1 MYKKLFHKQMA
12 KVRLN
17 LRCIIGMQ
25 IYLIEYVSMRQKN
38 AINELTGL

>member
-1 MYKKLFHKQMA
+1 MA

-25 IYLIEYVSMRQKN
+25 IYFIDHVSMRQKN
-38 AINELTGL
+38 AINELTGI